1 MKAVTLQSVGGT
13 LGFGNRKGKS
23 WCSIPLRPCS
33 HSASLPAHGQMV
45 LSAPQHQSKSKV
57 KTPILFF

>member
-1 MKAVTLQSVGGT
+1 MKAVTLQSVGGGH
-13 LGFGNRKGKS
+13 LGLEIERGRAGAPFL
-23 WCSIPLRPCS
+23 CT